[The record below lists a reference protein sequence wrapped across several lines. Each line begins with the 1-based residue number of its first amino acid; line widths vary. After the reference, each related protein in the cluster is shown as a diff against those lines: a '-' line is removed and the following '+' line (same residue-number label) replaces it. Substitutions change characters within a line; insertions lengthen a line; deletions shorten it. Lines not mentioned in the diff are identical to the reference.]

1 MSKSQPSSLLPVSII
16 ATLFFVFGF
25 ITWLNGAL
33 VPFLQLL
40 CELTETQ
47 AILIASTFYFAYVV
61 MALPMASL
69 IERVGYR
76 SAMSI
81 GLVIIGVGCLG
92 YIPAANTQAFS
103 LFLASQFILGSGLTL
118 LQAASNPYVVKVG
131 PEETAAVRIAFM
143 GILNKFAGVCAPL
156 LFSAW
161 VLGGFSGINAQRMA
175 LMSEA
180 ERLAT
185 QQTMADGLLLPYLG
199 MALVLMALAAGLRQL
214 PLPEL
219 TLPKP
224 EVSVGGKD
232 AIWRYPHLLLGV
244 VALFCYVGVEV
255 IAGDTIGLMGS
266 KLGVANP
273 SSLTSLTMA
282 SMVCG
287 YIVGLL
293 TIPRFVSQAQAL
305 AACASL
311 GIILTLAIVLVPAQ
325 TVDIAQ
331 SLYGWTGL
339 PLLPNSIVLIALLGF
354 ANAMVWPTVWPLA
367 LADLQHFTAKGSAL
381 LIMAIAGGAVLPL
394 LYAVVAEAVGSQWAY
409 AIMLPCYAFILFY
422 AVLGYRLRPRG

>member
-1 MSKSQPSSLLPVSII
+1 MSNAQPSSLLPVSII

-69 IERVGYR
+69 IERVGYK

-103 LFLASQFILGSGLTL
+103 LFLASQFVLGSGLTL

-161 VLGGFSGINAQRMA
+161 VLGGFAGINAQSMA
-175 LMSEA
+175 TMSEA
-180 ERLAT
+180 ERWAT
-185 QQTMADGLLLPYLG
+185 QQNMADGLLFPYLG

-219 TLPKP
+219 TLPKAATP
-224 EVSVGGKD
+224 QASKD
-232 AIWRYPHLLLGV
+232 SIWRYPHLLCGV
-244 VALFCYVGVEV
+244 IALFCYVGVEV

-287 YIVGLL
+287 YLVGLL
-293 TIPRFVSQAQAL
+293 AIPRWVSQARAL
-305 AACASL
+305 AVSALL
-311 GIILTLAIVLVPAQ
+311 GLALTLAIVLLPAQ
-325 TVDIAQ
+325 AFDIAQ
-331 SLYGWTGL
+331 YMYGWTGAS
-339 PLLPNSIVLIALLGF
+339 LLPNSIVLIALLGF

-367 LADLQHFTAKGSAL
+367 LADLQHFTAKGSAM

-394 LYAVVAEAVGSQWAY
+394 LYAVVAETVGGQHAY
-409 AIMLPCYAFILFY
+409 AVMLPCYLFILFY
-422 AVLGYRLRPRG
+422 ALVGHRLRSRG